1 MRPMYLTM
9 SFARLSTETTLHGL
23 RHYSA
28 TRLLSAGIAAPTV
41 SKRLGHSSPAVT
53 LSVYAHHVPQ
63 ADVEAA
69 AIMGDLLS

>member
-28 TRLLSAGIAAPTV
+28 ARLLSAGIAAPTV
-41 SKRLGHSSPAVT
+41 PKRLGHSSPAVT
-53 LSVYAHHVPQ
+53 LSVYAHQVPQ